1 MSNFDVIKDANGK
14 EYLMLDSSELYDDTQ
29 MGNKSEDFEILKK
42 LGEGS
47 FGKVFKVRSKINN
60 KVYAMKQINISEIRN
75 KKGER
80 AYELTINETKFL
92 EELSHPHIIKYYKNF
107 IEGNYLYI
115 IIEYSANGDMK
126 SFLDAH
132 KMFNKH
138 IPEEK
143 LWNICLQC
151 MEALYYVIKME

>member
-1 MSNFDVIKDANGK
+1 MSNFDTIKDTEGK
-14 EYLMLDSSELYDDTQ
+14 EYLVFDNSELYDDSQ
-29 MGNKSEDFEILKK
+29 MGDKSDDFEILRK
-42 LGEGS
+42 LGKGG
-47 FGKVFKVRSKINN
+47 FGQVFKVRSKINN
-60 KVYAMKQINISEIRN
+60 KVYAMKILNIKEI
-75 KKGER
+75 KKEKGEK
-80 AYELTINETKFL
+80 AYQLTMNETTIL
-92 EELSHPHIIKYYKNF
+92 EGLSHPHIIKYYKNF

>member
-60 KVYAMKQINISEIRN
+60 KVYAMKQINISEIRTRQ
-75 KKGER
+75 GER
-80 AYELTINETKFL
+80 AYQLTKTRPHFL
-92 EELSHPHIIKYYKNF
+92 K
-107 IEGNYLYI
+107 NYLI
-115 IIEYSANGDMK
+115 LI
-126 SFLDAH
+126 L
-132 KMFNKH
+132 
-138 IPEEK
+138 
-143 LWNICLQC
+143 
-151 MEALYYVIKME
+151 